1 MRRLVVFTVLA
12 LSLAV
17 PAAAFAL
24 HATPGD
30 GTLVVKDG
38 AAPKGQAV
46 VQLVITGSAIGRI
59 RGLGK
64 IVIDNA
70 TASST
75 PEVTGADGCKNL
87 GNDDP
92 RQIYGSA
99 IVCTT
104 SNGLRFRAVG
114 DTYAITIYGSD
125 VYLLAIGQGKA
136 ILAGIP
142 GEPVDDGT
150 YSLNGNDFKSLPG
163 IPSKPLSIISPI
175 G

>member
-1 MRRLVVFTVLA
+1 MRRLGFFGVFVLV
-12 LSLAV
+12 LAV

-46 VQLVITGSAIGRI
+46 VQLVITGSAIGRV

-70 TASST
+70 TASSN
-75 PEVTGADGCKNL
+75 PEVTNADGCKNL
-87 GNDDP
+87 GKDDP

-99 IVCTT
+99 ILCTG
-104 SNGLRFRAVG
+104 NDFRFRAVQ
-114 DTYAITIYGSD
+114 DTYAITVYGSG

-136 ILAGIP
+136 ILSGSP
-142 GEPVDDGT
+142 SDPLDDGS
-150 YSLNGNDFKSLPG
+150 YSLNGGDFHSLPG
-163 IPSKPLSIISPI
+163 VPSKPLLIGLPI